1 MAIYTGSNKHLGG
14 TEKTTTKEQ
23 YYYGLVQ
30 KKVLVTGAT
39 GQLGSELKYLNSQH
53 ESMFQYFYTG
63 SADLDITQHEAVR
76 NYVEQHSIE
85 YIINCAAYTMVDLC
99 ESNVA
104 VCNAVNHLGAQNLA
118 KVAAEFKCKLIHI
131 STDYV
136 FDGKANKPY
145 REDSPANP
153 LSVYGKAK
161 LRAEEAVM
169 SIAPNSIIIRTAW
182 LYSSYKVNF
191 VKTMLRLMK
200 EREVLTIVND
210 QHGTPTYAH
219 DLAEAITIILDDA
232 EGGEWKEGIYHFSN
246 LGETTWF
253 GFAEKIKKLSNIE
266 NCQLKPI
273 ATDDYPTA
281 AIRPPYTVLDKT
293 KIQDTFHFTIPH
305 WEVSLQKFLNK
316 FHGENR

>member
-1 MAIYTGSNKHLGG
+1 MAIYTGSSKHLGG
-14 TEKTTTKEQ
+14 TDQTKTKEQ

-39 GQLGSELKYLNSQH
+39 GQLGSELKAFANDH
-53 ESMFQYFYTG
+53 ESMFHYIYTG
-63 SADLDITQHEAVR
+63 SADLDISHLDTVR
-76 NYVEQHSIE
+76 NFVKEHAFE

-99 ESNVA
+99 ETDED
-104 VCNAVNHLGAQNLA
+104 VCNAVNHLGAENLA
-118 KVAAEFKCKLIHI
+118 KAAAEFNCKLIHI

-136 FDGKANKPY
+136 FDGNTTEPY
-145 REDSPANP
+145 REDSPVNP

-191 VKTMLRLMK
+191 VKTMLRLMS
-200 EREVLTIVND
+200 EREELTIVND
-210 QHGTPTYAH
+210 QHGTPTYTR
-219 DLAEAITIILDDA
+219 DLAEAITIILDSA
-232 EGGEWKEGIYHFSN
+232 EGGEWKKGIYHFSN

-253 GFAEKIKKLSNIE
+253 GFARKIKELSNIE
-266 NCQLKPI
+266 GCELKPI
-273 ATDDYPTA
+273 ESKDYPTA
-281 AIRPPYTVLDKT
+281 AVRPLYTVLDKS

-305 WEVSLQKFLNK
+305 WEESLERFLNK
-316 FHGENR
+316 LHGSK